1 MHEEH
6 MNSGLKVGN
15 SLSGK
20 KIIYFCNKMNV
31 KIAAQTISSF
41 VTDTIGFMMHL
52 GHISCQN
59 SEGAVEFL
67 KLIDTIFDLL
77 NVRNLYRNFLNN
89 FLR

>member
-1 MHEEH
+1 MREEH

-20 KIIYFCNKMNV
+20 KIIYFWNKMNV
-31 KIAAQTISSF
+31 KIAAQTIISF
-41 VTDTIGFMMHL
+41 VAETIAFVMLL

-59 SEGAVEFL
+59 SEGIVEFL

-77 NVRNLYRNFLNN
+77 NVRHLYRNFLNN